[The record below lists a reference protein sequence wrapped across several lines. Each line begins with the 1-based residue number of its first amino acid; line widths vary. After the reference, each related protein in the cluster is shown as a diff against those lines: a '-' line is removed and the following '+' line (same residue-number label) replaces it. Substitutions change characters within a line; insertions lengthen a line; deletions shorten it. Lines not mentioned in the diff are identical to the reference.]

1 MLHYLDMYTQELII
15 ALVRDL
21 RKAGRESGFEHFLE
35 IQETIDALWRLQDRL
50 RMEKLSWE

>member
-1 MLHYLDMYTQELII
+1 MDMYTQELII